1 MCTRINC
8 KGKKFKVVSDYH
20 NLFGIGSIVIALDD
34 SECPWCISEDK
45 FKEEML
51 TWDIY
56 RVIDEEDVYS
66 MYLDSEITEII
77 E

>member
-20 NLFGIGSIVIALDD
+20 GLFGIGSIVIALDN
-34 SECPWCISEDK
+34 SECPWCVSEDK

-51 TWDIY
+51 TWDNYILRYFDGIY
-56 RVIDEEDVYS
+56 A
-66 MYLDSEITEII
+66 MYLDSELTEII